1 MKTNLL
7 IITLLISTL
16 GFSQNTNEVVDV
28 VVNGKIETQESKN
41 SQNYVAT
48 YLRDFFSKFYEKA
61 NGFYLVTEQK
71 TTNNRNTLNIE
82 NTAFLSPKDLKK
94 IILKSNGDKFPT
106 VLFEFKKKGSNIL
119 KNITTR
125 NIGGGIALI
134 VDKKIIIM
142 QMITEGNLTGKIE
155 YNSMNNY
162 EETEKIIK
170 KLK

>member
-1 MKTNLL
+1 M
-7 IITLLISTL
+7 
-16 GFSQNTNEVVDV
+16 
-28 VVNGKIETQESKN
+28 
-41 SQNYVAT
+41 
-48 YLRDFFSKFYEKA
+48 
-61 NGFYLVTEQK
+61 
-71 TTNNRNTLNIE
+71 
-82 NTAFLSPKDLKK
+82 
-94 IILKSNGDKFPT
+94 KSNGDKFPT